1 MEAPTTDSTRTPST
15 RPGPRRNR
23 SAQKRKPRAAAE
35 GAPPNAAEPFVLLDS
50 ERIADIQEEA
60 GRKIR
65 TLLRDKP
72 YVALGGAFASGF
84 ILGGGFRTRLGR
96 FLLLA
101 AGRYVLV
108 QAAERYLVT

>member
-1 MEAPTTDSTRTPST
+1 V
-15 RPGPRRNR
+15 
-23 SAQKRKPRAAAE
+23 RAAAE
-35 GAPPNAAEPFVLLDS
+35 RGPSRAREPFVLLDS

-65 TLLRDKP
+65 TLLREQP
-72 YVALGGAFASGF
+72 YAALGGAFASGF

-96 FLLLA
+96 FMLLA
-101 AGRYVLV
+101 AGRYLLV